1 MNNTKTLVI
10 HQPDFAP
17 YLGFFHR
24 FLKADLY
31 IALDHVQFVNGTS
44 RAWTHRDRIKTA
56 QGEKWLSVSVK
67 KAPMHTPINQIELAT
82 TTDWRQDHLRQFK
95 QHYGSARFYAQTMSR
110 LEPVYAQPW
119 QRLCDFNMALIEVLM
134 DCLDVRIPWLWS
146 SSLAPVG
153 SKNEMLVDLLHKV
166 GATHYISGI
175 GARDYFQPEPFEQ
188 GGITVLWQTFTHP
201 VYSQQHSDFSPYLS
215 VLDLLFNQGEL
226 AARQILRSCG

>member
-1 MNNTKTLVI
+1 MNTKTVVI

-24 FLKADLY
+24 FIKADLY

-56 QGEKWLSVSVK
+56 QGAKWLSVSVK
-67 KAPMHTPINQIELAT
+67 KAPMHTPIKQIELT
-82 TTDWRQDHLRQFK
+82 TTVDWRQEHLRQFK
-95 QHYGSARFYAQTMSR
+95 QHYGQAPFYAEIMER
-110 LEPVYAQPW
+110 LTPVYVQSW
-119 QRLCDFNMALIEVLM
+119 QRLCDFNMALNEVLM

-146 SSLAPVG
+146 SSLAPQG

-166 GATHYISGI
+166 DATHYLSGV
-175 GARDYFQPEPFEQ
+175 GARDYFQAEPFEQ
-188 GGITVLWQTFTHP
+188 AGITVLWQTYAHPSYLQQYAGFT
-201 VYSQQHSDFSPYLS
+201 PYLS

-226 AARQILRSCG
+226 AARKILRNCE

>member
-1 MNNTKTLVI
+1 MSTKTVVI

-56 QGEKWLSVSVK
+56 QGDKWLSVSVK
-67 KAPMHTPINQIELAT
+67 KAPMHTPINQIELT
-82 TTDWRQDHLRQFK
+82 TTVDWCQDHLRQFK
-95 QHYGSARFYAQTMSR
+95 QHYAQAPFYAEIKER
-110 LEPVYAQPW
+110 LAPVYAQSW
-119 QRLCDFNMALIEVLM
+119 QRLCDFNMALNEVLM

-146 SSLAPVG
+146 SSLAPAG

-166 GATHYISGI
+166 GATHYLSGV
-175 GARDYFQPEPFEQ
+175 GARGYFQAELFDQ
-188 GGITVLWQTFTHP
+188 AGITVLWQAFAHP
-201 VYSQQHSDFSPYLS
+201 AYPQQHGGFTPYMS

-226 AARQILRSCG
+226 AARQILRNCE